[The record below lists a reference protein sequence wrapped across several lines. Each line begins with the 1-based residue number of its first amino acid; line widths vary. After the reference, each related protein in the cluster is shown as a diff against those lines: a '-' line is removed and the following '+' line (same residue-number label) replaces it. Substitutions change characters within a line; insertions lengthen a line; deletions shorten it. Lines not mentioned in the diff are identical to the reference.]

1 MIASRAD
8 VEIRFQSGS
17 RVNRGTTWT
26 LHRGRDGDFTSQHDS
41 LLPGNTRNMRA
52 KERKAAIRLSQVR
65 HPSLDEKLVNV
76 MIESGMRQ
84 ANQDFIPFN
93 RKKGRN
99 LKVAEDLKFWR
110 EEGRM
115 WVFIRPRGGQDCYLL
130 TCEIRRGLDFCPI
143 HRFDGMDQVPL
154 RCGGI
159 SRKMKKRTADI
170 TDAVRVEDSMRARIE
185 SLCGTPGIELG
196 KRLDCRTRPCVS
208 PCVGWRLEAEHGSE

>member
-8 VEIRFQSGS
+8 IEIRFQSGS

-41 LLPGNTRNMRA
+41 LLPGNTRNVRA
-52 KERKAAIRLSQVR
+52 KERKAANRLSQVR
-65 HPSLDEKLVNV
+65 HPPLDEKLVNV
-76 MIESGMRQ
+76 MIESGMRR
-84 ANQDFIPFN
+84 ANQGFIPFN

-115 WVFIRPRGGQDCYLL
+115 WVFIRPRGGQNCYLL

-154 RCGGI
+154 HCGGI

-170 TDAVRVEDSMRARIE
+170 TDAVRVEDSMQAQIE
-185 SLCGTPGIELG
+185 SLCGTSGIELG
-196 KRLDCRTRPCVS
+196 KRLHCRTRPGVS